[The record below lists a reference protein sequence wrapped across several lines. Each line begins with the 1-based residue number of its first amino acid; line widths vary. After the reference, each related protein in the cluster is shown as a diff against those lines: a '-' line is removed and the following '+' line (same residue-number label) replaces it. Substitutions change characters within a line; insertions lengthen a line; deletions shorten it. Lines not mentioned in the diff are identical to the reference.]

1 MTAPLHN
8 MIEIKNKHK
17 FALDIERIVSEK
29 QCEYMEALLIYSKEN
44 NIEVETIAQLTK
56 QSSVIKAKL
65 EVECHDS
72 NLLKH
77 GAQLPI

>member
-1 MTAPLHN
+1 
-8 MIEIKNKHK
+8 
-17 FALDIERIVSEK
+17 
-29 QCEYMEALLIYSKEN
+29 MEALLIYAEEQ

-65 EVECHDS
+65 EEECHEQ

>member
-1 MTAPLHN
+1 
-8 MIEIKNKHK
+8 MIEVKNKHK
-17 FALDIERIVSEK
+17 FAADIERIVSDK
-29 QCEYMEALLIYSKEN
+29 NCEYMEALIIYSQEN
-44 NIEVETIAQLTK
+44 NVEVETIAQLTK

-65 EVECHDS
+65 EAECHEV

>member
-1 MTAPLHN
+1 
-8 MIEIKNKHK
+8 
-17 FALDIERIVSEK
+17 
-29 QCEYMEALLIYSKEN
+29 MEALIIYSQEN
-44 NIEVETIAQLTK
+44 NVEVETIAQLTK

-65 EVECHDS
+65 EVECHEA